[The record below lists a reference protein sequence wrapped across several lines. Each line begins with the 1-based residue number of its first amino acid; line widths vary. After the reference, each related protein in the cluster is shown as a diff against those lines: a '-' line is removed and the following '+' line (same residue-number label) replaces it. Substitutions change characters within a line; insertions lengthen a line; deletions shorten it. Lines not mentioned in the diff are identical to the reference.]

1 MSQVQAEQALRRQA
15 EEIAMENA
23 TLSPENL
30 NALSSEE
37 TRQTLDELR
46 IHQIELEMQN
56 EEMKRTQLELVAS
69 RDQYFNFYDLSPV
82 GYFTLNEKGLI
93 LEANLTTATL
103 LGMVR
108 SELVKKPIFRFIHK
122 EDQDIYYLH
131 GKQLFETGKP
141 QTCELRMMKNDG
153 TAFWAH
159 IELTVAQDADGAP
172 VSRIVMSDINERKL
186 TEEVLQ
192 RTHDELEQQTESLL
206 TLLEE
211 KDVLLKEVH
220 HRVKNN
226 LAAIMGL
233 IDLQGQEIV
242 DEPARASL
250 VELSN
255 RIRSMSLVHEQLY
268 QSDNFARIDLQYYL
282 DSLTAHLH
290 SSYQG
295 SRNIHVSVA
304 AAGVK
309 MGLDSA
315 VPCGLLITEL
325 VTNAFK
331 YAFPEGQPCSGA
343 VGCEI
348 AVSATWDCAAYTL
361 TVVDNGVGL
370 PAGLDWTKTNT
381 LGLVLVKMLGQHQLQ
396 GQIEVD
402 CTGGTTFRL
411 RFVPPIARIFE

>member
-1 MSQVQAEQALRRQA
+1 MTIKNNRPEQAAPFSADMTGAPQAGSLRLSQVQAEQALRRQA

-141 QTCELRMMKNDG
+141 QTFELRMMKNDG

-159 IELTVAQDADGAP
+159 LELIVAQDADGTP
-172 VSRIVMSDINERKL
+172 
-186 TEEVLQ
+186 
-192 RTHDELEQQTESLL
+192 
-206 TLLEE
+206 
-211 KDVLLKEVH
+211 
-220 HRVKNN
+220 
-226 LAAIMGL
+226 
-233 IDLQGQEIV
+233 
-242 DEPARASL
+242 
-250 VELSN
+250 
-255 RIRSMSLVHEQLY
+255 
-268 QSDNFARIDLQYYL
+268 
-282 DSLTAHLH
+282 
-290 SSYQG
+290 
-295 SRNIHVSVA
+295 
-304 AAGVK
+304 
-309 MGLDSA
+309 
-315 VPCGLLITEL
+315 
-325 VTNAFK
+325 
-331 YAFPEGQPCSGA
+331 
-343 VGCEI
+343 
-348 AVSATWDCAAYTL
+348 
-361 TVVDNGVGL
+361 
-370 PAGLDWTKTNT
+370 
-381 LGLVLVKMLGQHQLQ
+381 
-396 GQIEVD
+396 
-402 CTGGTTFRL
+402 
-411 RFVPPIARIFE
+411 